1 MHEKAISTKN
11 EKTIF
16 YDESDICVVGQGGS
30 VVQWDTNF
38 DYHASQKRSGYEVQM
53 IDFADFVKELVAK
66 HGKINFV
73 KLDIEGAEFE
83 VLDALLEQNLHENI
97 EYLMVETHE
106 RIFDNPKAK
115 IQALKDK
122 IKAKNITNIYL
133 DWI

>member
-1 MHEKAISTKN
+1 
-11 EKTIF
+11 
-16 YDESDICVVGQGGS
+16 
-30 VVQWDTNF
+30 
-38 DYHASQKRSGYEVQM
+38 M

-106 RIFDNPKAK
+106 RFFDNPETK

-122 IKAKNITNIYL
+122 IKGKNITNIYL